1 MSDAYAS
8 VPKNLRSLRDRLMHV
23 SRRDGLAFGRLQQ
36 HIGVL
41 VVSQFMAS
49 LTDEQGQPHILVKGG
64 SALEL
69 RRGISQSRASRDL
82 DAVTR
87 HDIEVI
93 CQRLAES
100 ASQGWEGFTA
110 VLTEPEVINVPGLIV
125 KPRRFTVK
133 LKYQGAPF
141 VSVPVEVSPDE
152 AGNTDAIDWAHSPA
166 LALIGLPESQPI
178 PCMTVA
184 WQIAQKLHA
193 VTAVLPE
200 GKLNDRAH
208 DLVDL
213 QILEALIAHESLH
226 PVRQA
231 CVEVLDARAQ
241 QPWPPTVTAHSHW
254 PRIYSEALTSVS
266 SLGLAAD
273 VEGAEEVVND
283 FIRRVDHA
291 RA

>member
-1 MSDAYAS
+1 MKRETQTQST
-8 VPKNLRSLRDRLMHV
+8 
-23 SRRDGLAFGRLQQ
+23 GRT
-36 HIGVL
+36 H
-41 VVSQFMAS
+41 
-49 LTDEQGQPHILVKGG
+49 QPL
-64 SALEL
+64 
-69 RRGISQSRASRDL
+69 
-82 DAVTR
+82 
-87 HDIEVI
+87 
-93 CQRLAES
+93 
-100 ASQGWEGFTA
+100 
-110 VLTEPEVINVPGLIV
+110 
-125 KPRRFTVK
+125 
-133 LKYQGAPF
+133 
-141 VSVPVEVSPDE
+141 
-152 AGNTDAIDWAHSPA
+152 HSPA

-231 CVEVLDARAQ
+231 CVEVFDARAQ

-254 PRIYSEALTSVS
+254 LRIYSEALTSVS